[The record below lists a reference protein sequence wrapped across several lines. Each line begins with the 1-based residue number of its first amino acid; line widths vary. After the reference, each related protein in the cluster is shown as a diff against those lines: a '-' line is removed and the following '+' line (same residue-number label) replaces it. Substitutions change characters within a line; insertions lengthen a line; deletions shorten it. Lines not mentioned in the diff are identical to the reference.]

1 MISSWRTPRP
11 SSCTAGRRREGRRRQ
26 RYQREARQ
34 AIIDCSGLIIGN
46 REVRDRICNLTPRRT
61 DIHRELYEN
70 MDAELFEQMVTNG
83 AFRGQEMWNLV
94 DYVFSLIKQREAP
107 ARNASTSEILQE
119 LHELLQQSTTSI
131 ATFVPVF
138 LRKAHQKIDEID
150 NDKKEFLKQ
159 FKK

>member
-1 MISSWRTPRP
+1 MEKIEEQIKTQFYKAFEDLLTESLSSDTPNWEWLVRLYK
-11 SSCTAGRRREGRRRQ
+11 E
-26 RYQREARQ
+26 
-34 AIIDCSGLIIGN
+34 L
-46 REVRDRICNLTPRRT
+46 RDRICNLTPRRT
-61 DIHRELYEN
+61 DIHGELYEN

-119 LHELLQQSTTSI
+119 LQELLQQSTTSI